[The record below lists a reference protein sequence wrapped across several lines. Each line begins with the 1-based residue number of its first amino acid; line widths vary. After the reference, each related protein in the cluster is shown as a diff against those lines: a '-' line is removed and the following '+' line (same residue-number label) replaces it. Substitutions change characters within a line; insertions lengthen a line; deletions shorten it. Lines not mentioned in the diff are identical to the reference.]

1 MPDTLPAR
9 PFRQMARNNRLAN
22 LRLLT
27 ACSALL
33 PGEFE
38 AERISFFPSLKMTL
52 NHILVVDLFYIDALE
67 GGVLGYRA
75 FDNEEPCQSVA
86 ELLMEQQKLD
96 ERLLTLCNDLSAEK
110 LAEHV
115 RISRK
120 TRLQIENKGDVLL
133 HLFLHQTHHRG
144 QVHAML
150 AGTSIKPPQLDEF
163 IVHDD
168 APHRTAELTAL
179 GWTEAD
185 MNR

>member
-1 MPDTLPAR
+1 MPDITSPR

-27 ACSALL
+27 ACSALS
-33 PGEFE
+33 PAEFK
-38 AERISFFPSLKMTL
+38 AERVGFFPSLKATL

-96 ERLLTLCNDLSAEK
+96 ERLLALCDDLSAQK
-110 LAEHV
+110 LAEQVKIH
-115 RISRK
+115 RK

-144 QVHAML
+144 QAHAML
-150 AGTSIKPPQLDEF
+150 AGTSVKPPQLDEF
-163 IVHDD
+163 IVRDD
-168 APHRTAELTAL
+168 APHRTAELAAL

-185 MNR
+185 MIR

>member
-1 MPDTLPAR
+1 MPDTIPVR

-38 AERISFFPSLKMTL
+38 AQRVSFFPSLKATL

-75 FDNEEPCQSVA
+75 FDNEEPCQTVA
-86 ELLMEQQKLD
+86 GLLMEQQKLD
-96 ERLLTLCNDLSAEK
+96 ERLLKVCTDLSTEK

-120 TRLQIENKGDVLL
+120 DRIQIENKGDVLL

-150 AGTSIKPPQLDEF
+150 AGTSVQPPQLDEF
-163 IVHDD
+163 VMRDD
-168 APHRTAELTAL
+168 APHRAAELSAL
-179 GWTEAD
+179 GWTEAAMD
-185 MNR
+185 R